1 MLTGKEWDK
10 WDTTLLETDL
20 APENRPSLE
29 ETNIPTTHSQELLLL
44 VFMLP
49 KFLGNLIKFPALNR
63 SGQDTAGG
71 LGHPTAKRAS
81 SCRGES
87 GKVLRKAL

>member
-1 MLTGKEWDK
+1 MLVWQRVRIQ
-10 WDTTLLETDL
+10 
-20 APENRPSLE
+20 PPSFCMPKKFWE
-29 ETNIPTTHSQELLLL
+29 CQPTR
-44 VFMLP
+44 V
-49 KFLGNLIKFPALNR
+49 
-63 SGQDTAGG
+63 QDTAGG